1 MDHVPYATNSLL
13 KIITDIFA
21 SDETSNLF
29 YKNDVAVLIDIVLR
43 NLVDNLPNY
52 EVNSF
57 ILLLKIYDLNIIVFN
72 SLESKLGT

>member
-1 MDHVPYATNSLL
+1 MEYHFHENFFSISEDPAKLMDHQPQAANSLL

-43 NLVDNLPNY
+43 NLIDNSPNY
-52 EVNSF
+52 EVIN
-57 ILLLKIYDLNIIVFN
+57 
-72 SLESKLGT
+72 